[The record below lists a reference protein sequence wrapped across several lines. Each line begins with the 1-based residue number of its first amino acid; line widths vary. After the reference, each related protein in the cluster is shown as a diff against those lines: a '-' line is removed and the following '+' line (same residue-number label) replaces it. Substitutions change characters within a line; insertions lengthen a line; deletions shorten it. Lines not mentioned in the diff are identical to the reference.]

1 MEIGTK
7 CRIPNV
13 DDPNQDCL
21 ALTRD
26 WLQREIGH
34 QWLMI
39 IDNADGPD
47 IFSETDGA
55 DTTREVTDVLRYIP
69 DCEQGSILITTRDLK
84 AGRSLT
90 KGNAP
95 IRVERMSTNESVEM
109 LRNELEE
116 TGLGSQRADED
127 FDRLAAA
134 LGHLP
139 LAMVQASSFIKEN
152 SMNITDYL
160 NLIEEDSLAIQLLK
174 HNFEEDERGRDPGV
188 PNAVY
193 GTWKL
198 SIEQIQ
204 RANPDAAE
212 LLFLMAYYEQSK
224 IPVSLLKLFVGNS
237 SINLTKAAG
246 VLLRFSLIGRGSKKF
261 VQYASTYAAHC
272 QTVGNLTRIGPKLSK
287 GSTPSTFK

>member
-1 MEIGTK
+1 
-7 CRIPNV
+7 
-13 DDPNQDCL
+13 
-21 ALTRD
+21 
-26 WLQREIGH
+26 
-34 QWLMI
+34 MI
-39 IDNADGPD
+39 IDNADDPD

-55 DTTREVTDVLRYIP
+55 DTTREVTDVLQYIP

-84 AGRSLT
+84 AGGSLT
-90 KGNAP
+90 KGNVP
-95 IRVERMSTNESVEM
+95 ICVERMSTNESVEM
-109 LRNELEE
+109 PRNELEE
-116 TGLGSQRADED
+116 TGLGSQRADEN

-139 LAMVQASSFIKEN
+139 LAMVQAASFIKEN

-160 NLIEEDSLAIQLLK
+160 KLIEEDSLAIQILK

-193 GTWKL
+193 ATWKL

-224 IPVSLLKLFVGNS
+224 IPVSLLNLFVGDS

-246 VLLRFSLIGRGSKKF
+246 VLLRFSLIGRGSENSYNMHRLM
-261 VQYASTYAAHC
+261 QL
-272 QTVGNLTRIGPKLSK
+272 TVRQWVTSRE
-287 GSTPSTFK
+287 